1 MIFTP
6 VGSLSDWY
14 KLLRMDRPVGYWLLM
29 WPMLWGLLAA
39 SAGHPSLKNCIIFV
53 LGVLLMRSA
62 GCVINDIAD
71 RDFDIHVER
80 TKTRPIAAGKIAPG
94 AALLGFIAMLVA
106 ALLLVLQTSTY
117 VILLGI
123 VGVVLASL
131 YPFLKRYTYFP
142 QAWLGMAFG
151 WAVIMAW
158 GAETGDIFDSVVPW
172 LLFFANVC
180 WSLSYDTA
188 YALGDRSDDR
198 KIGVKS
204 TALWLGNRAIS
215 AIVVL
220 GLVNILLLGVVA
232 LILDGYWV
240 GLGWWLALM
249 LQLMLSGRLMRCGE
263 TWGFT
268 FFMQSHYVG
277 ALFALGLIA
286 QGLSTI

>member
-53 LGVLLMRSA
+53 VGVLLMRSA

-94 AALLGFIAMLVA
+94 AALLGFIAMLVV

-117 VILLGI
+117 VIILGI

-158 GAETGDIFDSVVPW
+158 GAERGDIFDSLVPW

-263 TWGFT
+263 IWGFT

>member
-1 MIFTP
+1 MKFRP
-6 VGSLSDWY
+6 VGSGSDWY
-14 KLLRMDRPVGYWLLM
+14 RLLRIDRPVGYWLLM

-39 SAGHPSLKNCIIFV
+39 SGGHPSIKNIIIFV
-53 LGVLLMRSA
+53 GGVLLMRSA
-62 GCVINDIAD
+62 GCVINDFAD
-71 RDFDIHVER
+71 RDFDGHVER
-80 TKTRPIAAGKIAPG
+80 TKSRPIAAGKIAPG
-94 AALLGFIAMLVA
+94 AALIGFFLMLLM
-106 ALLLVLQTSTY
+106 ALLLVLQCSAY
-117 VILLGI
+117 VLGLAV

-151 WAVIMAW
+151 WAVLMAW
-158 GAETGDIFDSVVPW
+158 GAETGDIFDSPVPW

-180 WSLSYDTA
+180 WSLCYDTA
-188 YALGDRSDDR
+188 YALADRADDR

-204 TALWLGNRAIS
+204 TALWLGNRAIG

-220 GLVNILLLGVVA
+220 GLLHILLLGFAA
-232 LILDGYWV
+232 LILDGFWV

-249 LQLMLSGRLMRCGE
+249 LQLMLSGRLMHCGE
-263 TWGFT
+263 SWGFT

-286 QGLSTI
+286 QGLSTL

>member
-117 VILLGI
+117 VITLGI

-286 QGLSTI
+286 QGLSTL